1 METHSQGSDTD
12 IIATLVR
19 PVPITA
25 ALKGCKD
32 VADLAHLEQA
42 ISLLRQILN
51 TSSESGTARLDV
63 LNLLVVALLIRFNYD
78 PRSGDMGEIIM
89 LQAEII
95 SLAQGL
101 ARGDSAATL
110 QSSTI
115 SEHYQLAQS
124 IVTSVRQCADVKLL
138 DEAVSFQREALLM
151 QPQGHERAMSL
162 VALADALC
170 LRFNHGKNV
179 QDLAESI
186 AVLREAHQLQHNHA
200 FLLVAALLRRCNLD
214 GDLRTFIEVGTMY
227 KTACETDKSGIR
239 DWESGQEQMANFRRL
254 NDIPA
259 LHYAIRL
266 FRQSI
271 HHISFQHE
279 QRPTVLFSL
288 SKALFIRYSV
298 DHNPDDLDQTIK
310 IDRNILLCRPHRD
323 EHRSYVLSHLGVAL
337 LYNFECAGDPDDID
351 NAIVLLDEALELISS
366 EHHDRLVFLDNLAEA
381 FSRRFGYRG
390 SVQDIDKAVAMAELA
405 LQETTDGDS
414 QRPHRLQMLGQCLSR
429 RYEETGCAPDIEKA
443 IGLVNDAVNLL
454 PSGHPQEMKFRT
466 ELGSTYL
473 RGFNRS
479 IHRSNPTIDLAA
491 LNKSISDLQSFIANS
506 DPGHPDIPYAKGTM
520 AAMLLSKFEDIGD
533 FSDITTAISLLVD
546 TIRDTPDDD
555 SYKPNHLHKLGRALT
570 IRFHRRGQISD
581 IDEAIS
587 VLQRAIQAWP
597 YKLPDDHV
605 FLLDLGAAF
614 AERFSYLGVSA
625 DIDEAI
631 AIQRRAVAASQQ
643 GNPQMANRVASL
655 GCWLLSRFI
664 QTKSVSDVDEA
675 VATLQSAL
683 QMVDENDPV
692 KPDIL
697 MNLATSL
704 ENQSECRREDPD
716 IEKWIQL
723 LSEAV
728 RITSD
733 GNPAKRGYL
742 NNLGNSHLRR
752 FEHLHSST
760 DIDEAISAY
769 HSSLRLIPQDHP
781 DHPATQLNLGKALS
795 VQLDREPNLKALE
808 ATISQFSSAA
818 LSRYGPPRVRLQ
830 AASRWARYAWKY
842 DHASVLQASAAA
854 LDLLPRVA
862 WLGLPLP
869 DRHRELIRA
878 GDLMNAAAAICIER
892 ADYVKAVEWL
902 EQGRSIVWGQLLQMR
917 SPVDELRNAD
927 SDLAK
932 HLASRFEQIT
942 RQLQTSGPGIISSHS
957 DSSARY
963 RILVSEWEDIIGEIR
978 NIDGFHSFLLPKKLE
993 EFVISQ
999 NMGPIVVL
1007 NISTFRCDAL
1017 IVISH
1022 PFEVRH
1028 VPLSN
1033 FSYNDAQRL
1042 RKSLYDLLKFNGRNI
1057 IDDRL
1062 SGYQEN
1068 ERTHIDTD
1076 QEFDLRDWA
1085 VAKARQYS

>member
-1 METHSQGSDTD
+1 
-12 IIATLVR
+12 
-19 PVPITA
+19 
-25 ALKGCKD
+25 
-32 VADLAHLEQA
+32 
-42 ISLLRQILN
+42 
-51 TSSESGTARLDV
+51 
-63 LNLLVVALLIRFNYD
+63 
-78 PRSGDMGEIIM
+78 
-89 LQAEII
+89 
-95 SLAQGL
+95 
-101 ARGDSAATL
+101 
-110 QSSTI
+110 
-115 SEHYQLAQS
+115 
-124 IVTSVRQCADVKLL
+124 
-138 DEAVSFQREALLM
+138 
-151 QPQGHERAMSL
+151 
-162 VALADALC
+162 
-170 LRFNHGKNV
+170 
-179 QDLAESI
+179 
-186 AVLREAHQLQHNHA
+186 
-200 FLLVAALLRRCNLD
+200 
-214 GDLRTFIEVGTMY
+214 MY
-227 KTACETDKSGIR
+227 KIAYETDKSGVR
-239 DWESGQEQMANFRRL
+239 DWESGQEQMVNFHRL
-254 NDIPA
+254 NDTPA

-310 IDRNILLCRPHRD
+310 IGQNILLCRPDRD
-323 EHRSYVLSHLGVAL
+323 EDRSYVLSHVGTAL
-337 LYNFECAGDPDDID
+337 LDNFERAGDPDDID
-351 NAIVLLDEALELISS
+351 NAIVLLDEALELIPS

-381 FSRRFGYRG
+381 FSRRFRYRG
-390 SVQDIDKAVAMAELA
+390 SVQDIDQAVAMAELA
-405 LQETTDGDS
+405 LHETADGDS
-414 QRPHRLQMLGQCLSR
+414 QRPQRLQALGLHLSS
-429 RYEETGCAPDIEKA
+429 RYEETGCASDIEKA

-454 PSGHPQEMKFRT
+454 PSGHPQEMRFRA
-466 ELGSTYL
+466 ELGDTYL

-479 IHRSNPTIDLAA
+479 IYRSNPTITLAA
-491 LNKSISDLQSFIANS
+491 LDKSISDLQSFIAKS
-506 DPGHPDIPYAKGTM
+506 DPGHPDIPYAKGTVGTI
-520 AAMLLSKFEDIGD
+520 LLSRFEDIGH
-533 FSDITTAISLLVD
+533 FSDITTAISLLMD

-587 VLQRAIQAWP
+587 VLQRAIQARP

-605 FLLDLGAAF
+605 FLLDLGNAF
-614 AERFSYLGVSA
+614 AHRFSYLGVSA

-631 AIQRRAVAASQQ
+631 AIQRRVVAAARQ
-643 GNPQMANRVASL
+643 GQRQKANPVASL
-655 GCWLLSRFI
+655 GCWLLSRFV
-664 QTKSVSDVDEA
+664 QTKSGSDVDEA

-704 ENQSECRREDPD
+704 ENRSECRNEDPD

-728 RITSD
+728 RISSD
-733 GNPAKRGYL
+733 GNPAKGGYL

-752 FEHLHSST
+752 FEYLHSSA
-760 DIDEAISAY
+760 DIDKAISAY
-769 HSSLRLIPQDHP
+769 ESSLRLIPQDHP
-781 DHPATQLNLGKALS
+781 AHPATQFNLGKALS
-795 VQLDREPNLKALE
+795 FQLDREPNLKALE
-808 ATISQFSSAA
+808 TTISQFSSAA

-842 DHASVLQASAAA
+842 DHASVLQANAAV

-902 EQGRSIVWGQLLQMR
+902 EQGRSIVWGQLVQLR

-932 HLASRFEQIT
+932 RLANRFEQVT
-942 RQLQTSGPGIISSHS
+942 RQLQTSGPGITSSHS
-957 DSSARY
+957 DSGARH

-978 NIDGFHSFLLPKKLE
+978 TIDGFHNFLLPKKLE
-993 EFVISQ
+993 ELVISQ

-1017 IVISH
+1017 IVIPH

-1057 IDDRL
+1057 IDARL
-1062 SGYQEN
+1062 TGHRKN
-1068 ERTHIDTD
+1068 KRTYLNTD
-1076 QEFDLRDWA
+1076 QEFESILSELWLHVVQPILPALELRVCDVDSALFWC
-1085 VAKARQYS
+1085 